1 MAGSRSERGLTMTDD
16 GAGGLRQQ
24 AMGVALQ
31 RALAVLRRGE
41 PQRAVTIV
49 VPTGPNSVFVRT
61 ALGLQGPSLRVW
73 VDTPEGIVRGQA
85 PLSLWASAVDEP
97 PGWRRPT
104 LRRLVRRLA
113 ESGQLGE
120 AGRTLSRGAWLDPLT
135 GALRRLE
142 GHGVDAATL
151 QGIAADARVADDVRE
166 RARLLALIVAGL
178 DEARAAAGFLSPAAI
193 VEAATTSALA
203 GDVGVGAAAAPA
215 VIVLGDRALPALTR
229 AFLVA
234 WLTPREVVEVRLPSL
249 SSSSTAPS
257 LAPLGLRTALQ
268 AAHPAL
274 ADDHVVVAAPSSS
287 PGLAALQGGPSSSSW
302 DDVEV
307 ARTPDD
313 VRETTECVRE
323 VKRAIAAGVAL
334 DQIAVVLPDGAQRP
348 ALEDALR
355 RARIPATWLVGFPT
369 RELLPARLLTLLLSL
384 ARPPSSP
391 SSPWSRGPTAA
402 EVYALLLHPGLGW
415 RAALGP
421 DATAGRGRWRR
432 LLSAVAGVEGT
443 DRVRQALSRLPL
455 PSGVDDDARQREQ
468 RARASLDKS
477 LAVLDEALTTLG
489 RPATLGVH
497 VRRWTGWLQ
506 RFARAGEPRERLL
519 RLLRPLEAATGP
531 VLDLDEARLE
541 WDDLQARE
549 VSRGSLK
556 ERSIRV
562 LSPLHLIGGAFDVVC
577 VLGLSEGRFP
587 TATRPDPLVSD
598 ELLEAVHRHTGVALP
613 TSADHVDA
621 ERRRFSAVVSACRRR
636 LWLSA
641 PRVDFAK
648 ERPVLPSTLLL
659 DVLSVRLGR
668 RARFADI
675 DAHAVARGRRARSF
689 PDAAADAIDGREH
702 LLVRAAA
709 LRATSPSLTSPTLM
723 ALLSAP
729 TSRGLL
735 QLARSLDRV
744 ARGGALDAFTGAI
757 PVELLPMPG
766 LDGSP
771 IPARLLHDLVVDPAK
786 VLFQVLLRAWPA
798 PRLMPWR
805 PPLHRD
811 AVVARAR
818 DAARDLALP
827 PGATDAQAVAA
838 LEAQLEAL
846 LDAQRSD
853 DDELLRHAR
862 RVGHDEAVAF
872 ASQALA
878 WWQQPTLR
886 NDVVALDDA
895 WPWRLTQLVGR
906 SVVVGGGKAA
916 TPALV
921 GLVEKVEPQSF
932 WRKEGALALSAL
944 ALRHA
949 GRGVEAVAV
958 MDRRRQS
965 GAIDLDLVDAAWRDA
980 IAQATARA
988 QAGRFPVSSS
998 PISSLRRYGLAAER
1012 GIVGDGGD
1020 GEDGDASEASGAG
1033 EGT

>member
-1 MAGSRSERGLTMTDD
+1 MTHD
-16 GAGGLRQQ
+16 GAVGLRQQ
-24 AMGVALQ
+24 AIGEALQ
-31 RALAVLRRGE
+31 QALAVLRRGE
-41 PQRAVTIV
+41 PQRAVTIL

-104 LRRLVRRLA
+104 LRRVVRRLV

-120 AGRTLSRGAWLDPLT
+120 AGRTLSRGAWLDPLSR
-135 GALRRLE
+135 ALRRLE

-151 QGIAADARVADDVRE
+151 QAIAADASVAADVRE
-166 RARLLALIVAGL
+166 RARLLAVIAAGL
-178 DEARAAAGFLSPAAI
+178 HEARVAAGFLSPAAI
-193 VEAATTSALA
+193 VEAATTSALS
-203 GDVGVGAAAAPA
+203 GDPDQLGVGAAAAPA

-234 WLTPREVVEVRLPSL
+234 WLKRREVVEVRLPAL
-249 SSSSTAPS
+249 PSSSPAPS
-257 LAPLGLRTALQ
+257 LTPLGLRAALQ
-268 AAHPAL
+268 AAHPTL
-274 ADDHVVVAAPSSS
+274 PDDHVVVVAPSSS

-348 ALEDALR
+348 ALDDALR
-355 RARIPATWLVGFPT
+355 RAGIPATWLVGFPT

-384 ARPPSSP
+384 TRSS
-391 SSPWSRGPTAA
+391 SSSSSSSGPTAA
-402 EVYALLLHPGLGW
+402 EVYALLLHPGLAW

-421 DATAGRGRWRR
+421 AATAGRGRWRR
-432 LLSAVAGVEGT
+432 LLSAVAGVEGL
-443 DRVRQALSRLPL
+443 DRMRQALSRLPL
-455 PSGVDDDARQREQ
+455 PSGVDDEALQREQ
-468 RARASLDKS
+468 RARASLDES
-477 LAVLDEALTTLG
+477 LAVLDETLTTLG

-497 VRRWTGWLQ
+497 VRRWSGWLL
-506 RFARAGEPRERLL
+506 RFARAGEARERLL
-519 RLLRPLEAATGP
+519 RLLRPLEAAKGP
-531 VLDLDEARLE
+531 VLDIDEARIE

-549 VSRGSLK
+549 VSRGSLT

-577 VLGLSEGRFP
+577 VLGLTEGRFP

-636 LWLSA
+636 LWLSV

-648 ERPVLPSTLLL
+648 ERPLLPSTLLL

-689 PDAAADAIDGREH
+689 PDHADDAIDGREH

-709 LRATSPSLTSPTLM
+709 LRGTPPSSTSPTLG

-744 ARGGALDAFTGAI
+744 AHGGTLDAFTGAI
-757 PVELLPMPG
+757 PVALLPMPG

-771 IPARLLHDLVVDPAK
+771 IPARLLYDLVVDPAK
-786 VLFQVLLRAWPA
+786 VLFQVLLRARPV
-798 PRLMPWR
+798 PRLKPWR
-805 PPLHRD
+805 PPLHTD
-811 AVVARAR
+811 AIVARAR
-818 DAARDLALP
+818 DAARALTLP
-827 PGATDAQAVAA
+827 AGATDAQAVAA
-838 LEAQLEAL
+838 LEARLEAL
-846 LDAQRSD
+846 LDAQLVIPAGA

-878 WWQQPTLR
+878 WWQQPPLR
-886 NDVVALDDA
+886 DEVVALDDA

-906 SVVVGGGKAA
+906 ALVVGGGKAA
-916 TPALV
+916 TPTLV

-932 WRKEGALALSAL
+932 WRKEGPLALSAL

-958 MDRRRQS
+958 MDRSRQGKPAPLDAVDGFWR
-965 GAIDLDLVDAAWRDA
+965 GAVAK
-980 IAQATARA
+980 ATVRARA
-988 QAGRFPVSSS
+988 GQFPVSSS
-998 PISSLRRYGLAAER
+998 PISSLRRYGLAAEL
-1012 GIVGDGGD
+1012 GIVS
-1020 GEDGDASEASGAG
+1020 DGDDGDHGEASGAG
-1033 EGT
+1033 EGA